1 MPVKYLLACSAGH
14 GLHEFRVPELLAI
27 ASLCG
32 FDIKFLDDDDARAM
46 NPYIVVELESDEQAK
61 LLGSR
66 AISVKHIWEYWADA
80 ASYEEMHAIIKHRE
94 ALWIDIKADSTMSW
108 RFQVNAYGRT
118 IPMDQQRDVVE
129 SFSYMDFEGP
139 IDLKKPDVTIG
150 VFEEYD
156 ANEYSKVKGRNLAE
170 AKRIWMG
177 RKVCDTRRH
186 LVDQFDLKKRKYI
199 GNTSMEAEVS
209 LLMANQA
216 QASAGKLCYDPFA
229 GTGSMLLTAAAFGAT
244 VFGSDID
251 GRQMRGKKTSIKDSA
266 KQYGVEDRILDCATF
281 DMTQHPF
288 RTGELFDAIV
298 TDPPYG
304 VRAGAKRLGRKE
316 GARQVTPI
324 VVPGR
329 EEEGLSH
336 QFLDYVP
343 PSVPWEMSS
352 VITSLV
358 SYALYLLKPGGRLVF
373 FLPTNNE
380 EYRDVD
386 VPRVPGM
393 KLVAN
398 SSQDFGKWA
407 RRLITMEKLQ
417 DGWQDV
423 IEGLDRGIERQG
435 MESVRDR
442 LSKMNI
448 DVQDADERRKVGH
461 YDFRTFYF
469 EGKKQAE

>member
-1 MPVKYLLACSAGH
+1 MKYLLACSAGN
-14 GLHEFRVPELLAI
+14 GLHEFRVPELESI
-27 ASLCG
+27 ASLHG
-32 FDIKFLDDDDARAM
+32 FQIKFLDDERARAH

-66 AISVKHIWEYWADA
+66 AISVRHIWQYWADA
-80 ASYEEMHAIIKHRE
+80 ASYKDMHALIKERNS
-94 ALWIDIKADSTMSW
+94 LWQYIKDDTAMSW
-108 RFQVNAYGRT
+108 RFQVNAFGRT
-118 IPMDQQRDVVE
+118 IPMNEQRAVVE
-129 SFSYMDFEGP
+129 QFSYMDFRGP
-139 IDLKKPDVTIG
+139 IDLKNSDVTIG

-156 ANEYSKVKGRNLAE
+156 ANELAKAKGRKLE
-170 AKRIWMG
+170 EVKRIWMG
-177 RKVCDTRRH
+177 LKICDTQRH

-216 QASAGKLCYDPFA
+216 QASSGKLCYDPFA

-251 GRQMRGKKTSIKDSA
+251 GRQMRGKKTSIRDNA
-266 KQYGVEDRILDCATF
+266 RQYGIENRILDCSTF
-281 DMTQHPF
+281 DLTQHPF

-316 GARQVTPI
+316 GAREVTPI
-324 VVPGR
+324 LLPGR
-329 EEEGLSH
+329 EDEGLSH
-336 QFLDYVP
+336 QLPDYVP

-352 VITSLV
+352 VINSLL
-358 SYALYLLKPGGRLVF
+358 SYSLYLLKPGGRLVF

-407 RRLITMEKLQ
+407 RRLITMEKLE

-423 IEGLDRGIERQG
+423 IEGLDRGIERNG
-435 MESVRDR
+435 MKSVQER
-442 LSKMNI
+442 LSKLSL
-448 DVQDADERRKVGH
+448 DGTDEQNGRKVGH

-469 EGKKQAE
+469 EGKQKQQVE